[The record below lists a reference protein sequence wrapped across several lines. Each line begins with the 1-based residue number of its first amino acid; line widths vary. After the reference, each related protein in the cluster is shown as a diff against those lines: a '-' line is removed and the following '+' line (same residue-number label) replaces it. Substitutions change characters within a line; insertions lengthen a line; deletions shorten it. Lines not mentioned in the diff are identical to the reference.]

1 MKFLELTFLK
11 RALDTPEIVKEDKAW
26 LTHIRPVIA
35 LAKPPSVDLNQIAAF
50 LRDNKSTELGKVG
63 NVMITGDHI
72 GTILK
77 ILAKSSRSE
86 LVKDSQTTVTQY
98 SAAVPI
104 GLLAYKEAYG
114 TPYSRWADTL
124 GSHELL
130 TNALLGPALA
140 DIVSV
145 RDYLLSINDHKPK
158 IQNDTEMGDQ
168 EFCDMKGIEV
178 PIDEYP
184 FDPKSQLVWRDHA
197 TNYGSVK
204 PTEYNKIRRFFGTNH
219 RLGSTNLSKFYWCML
234 TQTWIFDPSI
244 RHEYMI
250 TDIEN
255 WDTLVP
261 PLEVPE
267 VKTAREDIDF

>member
-35 LAKPPSVDLNQIAAF
+35 LAKPSVVNLNKIAEF

-63 NVMITGDHI
+63 NVTITGDHI

-86 LVKDSQTTVTQY
+86 LVKEPQTAVPQY

-145 RDYLLSINDHKPK
+145 RDYLLSINDYKPK

-168 EFCDMKGIEV
+168 EFCDMNGIEV
-178 PIDEYP
+178 PADEYP
-184 FDPKSQLVWRDHA
+184 LDPKSQLLWRDHA
-197 TNYGSVK
+197 LDYGRIK

-219 RLGSTNLSKFYWCML
+219 RLGNGSLSKFYWCMI

-244 RHEYMI
+244 RHEHMI

-255 WDTLVP
+255 WDNVALA
-261 PLEVPE
+261 LETPDI
-267 VKTAREDIDF
+267 KTVREDIDF